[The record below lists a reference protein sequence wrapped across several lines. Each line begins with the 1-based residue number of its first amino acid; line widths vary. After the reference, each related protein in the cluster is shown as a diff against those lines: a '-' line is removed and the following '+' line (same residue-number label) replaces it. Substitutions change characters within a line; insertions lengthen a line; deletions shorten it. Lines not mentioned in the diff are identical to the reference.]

1 MATLTLIRG
10 LPGSGK
16 STFAQVLIEQQGF
29 PHRNYGVPLPIH
41 LEADMYF
48 TKDGDYKF
56 VSEEIPIAHKVC
68 RMACDA
74 LLALNRSVIVANTFT
89 RCKEME
95 PYINAATSNG
105 LDVAIYEMKGSYGSI
120 HNVPPEALERMAKR
134 WETLPADWLQY
145 LKEL

>member
-1 MATLTLIRG
+1 MTSLTLIRG

-16 STFAQVLIEQQGF
+16 STFARELIG
-29 PHRNYGVPLPIH
+29 RGYLKSDDVH

-48 TKDGDYKF
+48 TKDGDYKY
-56 VSEEIPIAHKVC
+56 VSEDIPIAHNMC
-68 RMACDA
+68 LGAARC

-95 PYINAATSNG
+95 PYINATTLNG
-105 LDVAIYEMKGSYGSI
+105 HNLVIYEMKGNYGSI

-145 LKEL
+145 LKEV